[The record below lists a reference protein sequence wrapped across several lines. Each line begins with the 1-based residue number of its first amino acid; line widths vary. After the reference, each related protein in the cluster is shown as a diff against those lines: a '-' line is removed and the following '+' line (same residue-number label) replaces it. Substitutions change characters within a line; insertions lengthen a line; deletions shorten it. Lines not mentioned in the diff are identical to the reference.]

1 MFRRVLPVA
10 GLVFC
15 LGLLPDRP
23 FAAEPIAQRE
33 LPPIPL
39 SVDEI
44 HAWIDRSHPLL
55 KGAGDPARAA
65 FPKSLRNRP

>member
-1 MFRRVLPVA
+1 MTRRFLLVA

-15 LGLLPDRP
+15 LGLLGDRA
-23 FAAEPIAQRE
+23 FAAEPLNSRE

-39 SVDEI
+39 SIDEI

-55 KGAGDPARAA
+55 KGAGTEKVLARGKMLKA
-65 FPKSLRNRP
+65 L